1 MSAPKRRRLVSY
13 SDSDSSSESITV
25 PTEIMDTS
33 IMDIT
38 ATSDLNFSGFGE
50 RFSSTRR
57 LDNFLP
63 EATRTAEFNVSSITN
78 EHIDVDTSMTQ
89 LATVM
94 PSDDIADED
103 TSMQSVNAVDEVD
116 DVETSNTVIS
126 GLHSGMNFSLVCT
139 HYT

>member
-63 EATRTAEFNVSSITN
+63 PSTRTAEFNVSSITD
-78 EHIDVDTSMTQ
+78 EHIDVDTR
-89 LATVM
+89 
-94 PSDDIADED
+94 
-103 TSMQSVNAVDEVD
+103 
-116 DVETSNTVIS
+116 
-126 GLHSGMNFSLVCT
+126 
-139 HYT
+139 